1 MIGIK
6 TGVTN
11 RAGGCLAT
19 AFVVDEKTEG
29 FIIVLGSTSTEHRFR
44 DTLKIMAWIKD
55 EAALSLSETA

>member
-1 MIGIK
+1 VIGIK

-19 AFVVDEKTEG
+19 AFAVDDKTEG
-29 FIIVLGSTSTEHRFR
+29 IIIVLGSISTEHRFR

-55 EAALSLSETA
+55 EAALSLSDTA